1 MDEAW
6 NEFANRLGQRE
17 LARLDRAPLAYGYRL
32 PPPGAVAVD
41 RAFHANV
48 ALPGLALHYTLDG
61 SEPDAAS
68 PRYTGPVEAG
78 QDAAVFKVATFDTR
92 GRKSATVVIAL
103 DSHG

>member
-1 MDEAW
+1 
-6 NEFANRLGQRE
+6 
-17 LARLDRAPLAYGYRL
+17 
-32 PPPGAVAVD
+32 V
-41 RAFHANV
+41 HANV

-68 PRYTGPVEAG
+68 PRYAGPVHAG
-78 QDAAVFKVATFDTR
+78 PDAAVFKAATFDTR